1 MPGLNQLKKFTEE
14 ITLIG
19 NEPARRQQKHEIMP
33 KVSLPA
39 NASIADD
46 SDDFVFGLP
55 QNNGGST
62 ASSSG
67 GGSKAASVSAPTE
80 DVDIDA
86 LLSGIAAESASSG
99 DSSSGDD
106 FDLDAILAEVRGE
119 TEPKPAPQ
127 QAAQAAPSA
136 KPAAGVPAASAS
148 QAPSAPVPDNTA
160 FDIPGLDDIFNDSLD
175 SFSPDALAAFNDQP
189 ADDIPELEEIE
200 ELEEAEE
207 LVPEADTADQ
217 DLPGFGEV
225 PDFDFGSD
233 QGSFDA
239 ENSSD
244 GSDVNALLGG
254 LDSLFDDVPTA
265 EDLTDT
271 SDVDS
276 LLNDDFSPETG
287 SDTASDTDFDFSGIT
302 DFAVPDEP
310 AEVTSDVSDL
320 SGDFDLPADDTIGTI
335 PDIADVADISDIADS
350 SDISDVPDM
359 TDIGDFS
366 DIPDAEELEDI
377 SDEAEPSQP
386 AKKFSF
392 HVDPDLKEGDFEL
405 PPMDMFPE
413 AEADSGA
420 ENGTDDFAL
429 PDGDFS
435 GGELDMT
442 PTGFEDSTDF
452 SAEVPDFDTSS
463 FSADSADTEQDTGL
477 SDLDSSG
484 FDMNADFAGSTGE
497 LDLTGDFGAETAD
510 GSSDFDLPDIT
521 DSSSDDS
528 FDMPD
533 SFGNTESSPDFSA
546 GTDEFDTAGLDSFDF
561 NLPEG
566 AGDGDGFESIDNSS
580 MASGDDFSAGAT
592 DDNDFSI
599 PGYSDFELDE
609 PFVPQE
615 QASPKTTASS
625 SGGKGKGK
633 KTEPLKT
640 ELTEEEYKQFRD
652 NLNYYPLNLRIA
664 IQELIVGNEFSDEV
678 TLEVINK
685 VLKRVPAR
693 QLATHAEKIL
703 DKSIPVPANYEKRT
717 AQEYE
722 SYKQS
727 FEYHLKN
734 RIIPFTLAGL
744 ASLLVLGIFIFL
756 IARFVV
762 RPVKAELLYKEGY
775 TLIENGL
782 YQQSEYRFNEAIT
795 YKAKK
800 SWYYKYARAYQ
811 EKRQYER
818 SANMFERL
826 LKRYNYEKQAG
837 IEYAQMELND
847 LANYERAE
855 TVTKRYVLDYHIND
869 KDAILLLGDIYL
881 EWATATEDPELYDKA
896 RTQYATLMNIYGQSD
911 LYLSRMMRYF
921 IRTDNIREVLPLKN
935 YFYPKMTAKKNPLEA
950 QDLVDLSG
958 YLMEKLYGELPA
970 KDEFLRNSIEDVR
983 DLLEKAVKAAPEMPE
998 SVYNYGRYFVETGNE
1013 NAAKNILTRAL
1024 EYFDNAT
1031 VMTKP
1036 RILRHIDTY
1045 RILGELHTA
1054 DQEYVQAE
1062 EMYTEGLE
1070 LFAREQQYSGLAT
1083 NEKIGKLYSDQGD
1096 LDYFISNDLDSAY
1109 SNYSNALKNL
1119 YDTPSIHYRLGYIE
1133 YAKGNY
1139 SDAMNSFIRT
1149 LQDRPSEENTLYA
1162 LANTLAIRN
1171 SNEASQSYYELLLE
1185 TLDLQRVQAGV
1196 LYPQVDDEHGD
1207 LVDLYMKAANNL
1219 AVVQYRSALQNG
1231 NSSLNAKAMVNL
1243 QESIRAW
1250 DALTRNQNTMIRLG
1264 GTNLAEQNLR
1274 YITVPNSRYS
1284 PEIYTQLPRILSD
1297 EQMLTQSSIK

>member
-19 NEPARRQQKHEIMP
+19 NEPTRRQQKNEIMP

-39 NASIADD
+39 NASPADD

-55 QNNGGST
+55 QNSGG
-62 ASSSG
+62 SSG
-67 GGSKAASVSAPTE
+67 GSSESAGSKKASISTPTE
-80 DVDIDA
+80 DVDLDA
-86 LLSGIAAESASSG
+86 LLSGVAAESASSG

-119 TEPKPAPQ
+119 SEQKPAPQ
-127 QAAQAAPSA
+127 TAQQAAPQVPPVQDINPASSPVSA
-136 KPAAGVPAASAS
+136 
-148 QAPSAPVPDNTA
+148 APVTDSTA
-160 FDIPGLDDIFNDSLD
+160 FDIPGLDDIFDTSLD
-175 SFSPDALAAFNDQP
+175 SFDTGALDAFNDQP
-189 ADDIPELEEIE
+189 ADDISELE
-200 ELEEAEE
+200 ELEEVEELIPEAEE
-207 LVPEADTADQ
+207 AVPDAEPAGQ
-217 DLPGFGEV
+217 DIPGFEDLSTLDFTT
-225 PDFDFGSD
+225 PDSDSSSDIPDLDFGSD
-233 QGSFDA
+233 MGSPDA
-239 ENSSD
+239 RDSGD

-254 LDSLFDDVPTA
+254 LDSLFDDVPSA

-276 LLNDDFSPETG
+276 LLDDDFSPDSG
-287 SDTASDTDFDFSGIT
+287 SDNVSDTDFDFSAVT
-302 DFAVPDEP
+302 DSA
-310 AEVTSDVSDL
+310 ASDGDIFNAADVL
-320 SGDFDLPADDTIGTI
+320 GDFDLPGD
-335 PDIADVADISDIADS
+335 DS
-350 SDISDVPDM
+350 SP
-359 TDIGDFS
+359 DFS
-366 DIPDAEELEDI
+366 DIPDVEELEDI
-377 SDEAEPSQP
+377 SDEAEQAQP

-413 AEADSGA
+413 AETESGTESGA
-420 ENGTDDFAL
+420 DDSAL
-429 PDGDFS
+429 SDVGDFS
-435 GGELDMT
+435 SGELDMT
-442 PTGFEDSTDF
+442 PAGFEETDDF
-452 SAEVPDFDTSS
+452 SSAVPDFDTDS
-463 FSADSADTEQDTGL
+463 FSTDSGDSGQDSGL
-477 SDLDSSG
+477 SDFDTSGLDL
-484 FDMNADFAGSTGE
+484 NEDFGDSTGE

-510 GSSDFDLPDIT
+510 SSSDFDLPDIT
-521 DSSSDDS
+521 DSGSTDS

-533 SFGNTESSPDFSA
+533 SFGSDDSSSDFSA
-546 GTDEFDTAGLDSFDF
+546 GSDDFDTAGLDSFDF

-566 AGDGDGFESIDNSS
+566 SGDGFESLDSS
-580 MASGDDFSAGAT
+580 SVASGDDFSAGAT
-592 DDNDFSI
+592 DDNDFAI

-615 QASPKTTASS
+615 MASSKTTASS
-625 SGGKGKGK
+625 ASGGKGKGK
-633 KTEPLKT
+633 GKKNEPLKT
-640 ELTEEEYKQFRD
+640 ELTEEEYRQFRE

-693 QLATHAEKIL
+693 QLASHAEKIL

-782 YQQSEYRFNEAIT
+782 YQQSEYRFNEAVT

-800 SWYYKYARAYQ
+800 NWYYKYARAYQ
-811 EKRQYER
+811 DKRQYER

-837 IEYAQMELND
+837 IEYAKMELND

-855 TVTKRYVLDYHIND
+855 TVTKRYILDYHIND

-896 RTQYATLMNIYGQSD
+896 RTQYATLMNLYGQSD

-1013 NAAKNILTRAL
+1013 NAAKNILSRAL
-1024 EYFDNAT
+1024 EYFDSAT

-1036 RILRHIDTY
+1036 RILKHIDTY

-1070 LFAREQQYSGLAT
+1070 LFAREQQYSGLET

-1133 YAKGNY
+1133 YAKGDY

-1162 LANTLAIRN
+1162 LANTLAIRY

-1231 NSSLNAKAMVNL
+1231 NSALNAKAMVNL